1 MSGGGLALALVAALV
16 TAGEQVR
23 LARPDRP
30 LPVLAGFAAAYGAL
44 AWLTGAG
51 PAAAAMLAV
60 LCSAG
65 CGAAAWAWRRR
76 GPGIWTALALV
87 LAPYVSL
94 WWTWAALQPGIR
106 PALASALATAASR
119 LAVGAAAGPGL
130 AARALTLAA
139 AYVFCWGGGT
149 FLTRSVLGGY
159 GGRGAVVTRRPDAL
173 LEVAAAGDPAEQ
185 GLLRAGRLIGELERF
200 LTLTLAL
207 TGDYTAIGF
216 VIAAKSIARFD
227 LARRHGEYFLVGTL
241 CSVGTALAV
250 GILVRRLLRG

>member
-1 MSGGGLALALVAALV
+1 MNGSGLALAGMAVLV

-23 LARPDRP
+23 LARRERP
-30 LPVLAGFAAAYGAL
+30 FPVLAVGAAYGAS
-44 AWLTGAG
+44 AWAATGAL
-51 PAAAAMLAV
+51 AAAGGLAL
-60 LCSAG
+60 LCAAG
-65 CGAAAWAWRRR
+65 CGAAEWAWRRR
-76 GPGIWTALALV
+76 GPGVWTALAVL

-94 WWTWAALQPGIR
+94 WWTWAAFQPGIR
-106 PALASALATAASR
+106 PILASAL
-119 LAVGAAAGPGL
+119 GAAAARLAIGAARGPDL
-130 AARALTLAA
+130 AAHALAVAA

-159 GGRGAVVTRRPDAL
+159 GGRAAVVTRRPDAL

-200 LTLTLAL
+200 LTLSLAL

-250 GILVRRLLRG
+250 GILVRRLLQP